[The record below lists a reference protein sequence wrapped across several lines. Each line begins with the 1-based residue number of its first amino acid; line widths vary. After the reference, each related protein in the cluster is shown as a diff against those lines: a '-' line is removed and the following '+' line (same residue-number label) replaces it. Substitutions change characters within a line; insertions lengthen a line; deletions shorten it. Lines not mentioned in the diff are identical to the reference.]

1 MHKPWIIKMHA
12 HFIVQSSVVH
22 KTISSGLLRCGKMW
36 YGHPETWWLTF
47 HHILNK
53 LASAS
58 VAYIKKTV
66 QGSMLDS
73 YSEQV
78 QWILV
83 WCKRHLFCWHWFE
96 PTAPLSWV
104 YSCWQKSQK
113 EFIGH
118 KLRLIEDS
126 FSAIASKD
134 SWCSGSSNVFLRLW
148 PLLI

>member
-1 MHKPWIIKMHA
+1 M
-12 HFIVQSSVVH
+12 
-22 KTISSGLLRCGKMW
+22 
-36 YGHPETWWLTF
+36 
-47 HHILNK
+47 
-53 LASAS
+53 
-58 VAYIKKTV
+58 AYIKKTV

-78 QWILV
+78 QWILYDV
-83 WCKRHLFCWHWFE
+83 RGIYFADIDLN
-96 PTAPLSWV
+96 PLLPLAEFTV
-104 YSCWQKSQK
+104 ADKNHKK
-113 EFIGH
+113 ELIGH